1 MTKITIFC
9 LLLGFC
15 SRISFADTAAPGGQ
29 DIETVL
35 NQFEAYA
42 ESAQKQWGI
51 PGMAIAIVKDDQV
64 IFSKGFGVKRVGGTD
79 PVDPNTVFQIGSTSK
94 AFTSA
99 LVAIQ
104 VDDGKMNWK
113 DRVIDHDPDFEMYDA
128 WVTREFQ
135 IWDLMAQHSGMQP
148 YAGDAMAVL
157 GFPPEYILSKIR
169 FMKPITSFRSEF
181 GYVNNLFLV
190 AGGLIERASG
200 KTWGE
205 NLQTRIFDP
214 LGMQSSSSTQA
225 AFVSATNAAAPH
237 KIVNGKVTAFS
248 STDPNTAWAYTYAPS
263 GGVNSSVMDMA
274 QWVRM
279 LLGRGKYNGKQIV
292 KAENLAFVMSPHT
305 ILQSFSAGPF
315 AKSPLGN
322 RPNYYC
328 EGWVYS
334 EATPYPIIWHN
345 GDNSFNHV
353 AIGLIP
359 DKRTG
364 IVILTNLGGTSLAE
378 ALMLKYYELF
388 LATAA
393 SDISAA
399 MHEAYLENQK
409 AAQAPFA
416 KRPSPNAPAQPLER
430 YAGKFNNPVYGDL
443 LVESDGHKLW
453 MTIGPRKLKMDLI
466 HWNHDSF
473 VVSTPAT
480 DAFLGDSGSATFS
493 FAKDGKVSV
502 ITWDGLNDVNDG
514 RFVVVTPTQ

>member
-1 MTKITIFC
+1 MTKATILC

-15 SRISFADTAAPGGQ
+15 SGISFADTAAPGAQ
-29 DIETVL
+29 DIQTVL

-42 ESAQKQWGI
+42 ESARKQWGI

-64 IFSKGFGVKRVGGTD
+64 IFVKGFGVKRLGGTD
-79 PVDPNTVFQIGSTSK
+79 PVNPDTVFQIGSTSK

-148 YAGDAMAVL
+148 YAGDYMAVL
-157 GFPPEYILSKIR
+157 GFPPEYISSKIR

-190 AGGLIERASG
+190 AGRLIERASG

-214 LGMQSSSSTQA
+214 LGMKSSSSTQA
-225 AFVSATNAAAPH
+225 AFVAATNAAAPH

-274 QWVRM
+274 QWARM
-279 LLGRGKYNGKQIV
+279 LLGSGKYNDKQIV

-305 ILQSFSAGPF
+305 ILQSYSAGPF
-315 AKSPLGN
+315 AKSPLAN

-334 EATPYPIIWHN
+334 EANPYPIIWHN

-388 LATAA
+388 LATAP

-399 MHEAYLENQK
+399 MYEAYLENQK
-409 AAQAPFA
+409 AARAPFA

-443 LVESDGHKLW
+443 LVESDGQKLW
-453 MTIGPRKLKMDLI
+453 MTIGPRKLKMELI

-502 ITWDGLNDVNDG
+502 ITWDALNDVNDG
-514 RFVVVTPTQ
+514 RFVVISQ

>member
-1 MTKITIFC
+1 M
-9 LLLGFC
+9 
-15 SRISFADTAAPGGQ
+15 
-29 DIETVL
+29 

-64 IFSKGFGVKRVGGTD
+64 IFAKGFGVKRVGGTD

-99 LVAIQ
+99 LAAIQ

-148 YAGDAMAVL
+148 YAGDYMAIL

-205 NLQTRIFDP
+205 NLQTHIFDP
-214 LGMQSSSSTQA
+214 LGMKSSSSTQA
-225 AFVSATNAAAPH
+225 AFVAVTNAAAPH

-263 GGVNSSVMDMA
+263 GGVNSSAMDMA

-279 LLGRGKYNGKQIV
+279 LLGSGKYNGKQIV
-292 KAENLAFVMSPHT
+292 KPENRAFVMSPHT

-315 AKSPLGN
+315 AKSPWQIVPTIIVKVGSIRKRILIRLFGIM
-322 RPNYYC
+322 
-328 EGWVYS
+328 
-334 EATPYPIIWHN
+334 ATTP
-345 GDNSFNHV
+345 
-353 AIGLIP
+353 LI
-359 DKRTG
+359 
-364 IVILTNLGGTSLAE
+364 TS
-378 ALMLKYYELF
+378 
-388 LATAA
+388 
-393 SDISAA
+393 
-399 MHEAYLENQK
+399 
-409 AAQAPFA
+409 
-416 KRPSPNAPAQPLER
+416 PS
-430 YAGKFNNPVYGDL
+430 G
-443 LVESDGHKLW
+443 
-453 MTIGPRKLKMDLI
+453 
-466 HWNHDSF
+466 
-473 VVSTPAT
+473 
-480 DAFLGDSGSATFS
+480 
-493 FAKDGKVSV
+493 
-502 ITWDGLNDVNDG
+502 
-514 RFVVVTPTQ
+514 